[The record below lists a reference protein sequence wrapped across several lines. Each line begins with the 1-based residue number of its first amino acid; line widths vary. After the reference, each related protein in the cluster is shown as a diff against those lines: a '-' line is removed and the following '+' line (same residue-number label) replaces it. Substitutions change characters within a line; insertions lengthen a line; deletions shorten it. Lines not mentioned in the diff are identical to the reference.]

1 MKKNIL
7 TGLIVIG
14 FLLIIGADSY
24 LVFTQFFGP
33 VIPVFT
39 SVLLTIPLTLFV
51 SHLMSKIQ
59 FKEKDK
65 SVDISKGYPDNFNVD
80 TSYSKKDNSKENKD
94 KNGVITI

>member
-24 LVFTQFFGP
+24 LVFTQILGP
-33 VIPVFT
+33 IIPVVT
-39 SVLLTIPLTLFV
+39 SVLLTIPLTLIV
-51 SHLMSKIQ
+51 SHLMSRIQ
-59 FKEKDK
+59 FKEKDAT
-65 SVDISKGYPDNFNVD
+65 VDISKGYPDNYDVD
-80 TSYSKKDNSKENKD
+80 TSNSKKDHSKKNKD